1 MGMYRWAVYFLK
13 EWNVSCD
20 HVFGFNMDEWSDR
33 DGKTLAPDHQ
43 GAFQNAMQ
51 AAFYGPLGR
60 ADSPASKTDG
70 SPPPIGCRT
79 TPSALVSS
87 RRRVPCST

>member
-33 DGKTLAPDHQ
+33 DGRTLAPDHQ
-43 GAFQNAMQ
+43 APSRTRCRRPFT
-51 AAFYGPLGR
+51 GR
-60 ADSPASKTDG
+60 
-70 SPPPIGCRT
+70 
-79 TPSALVSS
+79 SA
-87 RRRVPCST
+87 P